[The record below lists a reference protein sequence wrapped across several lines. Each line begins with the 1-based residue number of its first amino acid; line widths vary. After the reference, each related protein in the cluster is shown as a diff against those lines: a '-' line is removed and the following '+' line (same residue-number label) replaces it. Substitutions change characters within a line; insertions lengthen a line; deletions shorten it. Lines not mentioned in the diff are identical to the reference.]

1 MMRDTDAID
10 QERRR
15 RGADLTA
22 ELRDAIS
29 FPPLPPSP
37 AEVGD
42 LMLQTREHVQAL
54 GWGNRE
60 ALYTATQVRAV
71 MSECAIMSAARERER
86 HADALRCALEALD
99 YCIEDSAELLNE
111 RTVQWGSFRK
121 DRQAAMAAT
130 LERHRA
136 VAERLR
142 AMLRA

>member
-1 MMRDTDAID
+1 MNSTQDDESSKPGEVRLSA
-10 QERRR
+10 QL
-15 RGADLTA
+15 G
-22 ELRDAIS
+22 
-29 FPPLPPSP
+29 PLPWP
-37 AEVGD
+37 EV
-42 LMLQTREHVQAL
+42 TAL
-54 GWGNRE
+54 SDYFLSDGSQQSL
-60 ALYTATQVRAV
+60 AFTHDQMRAY
-71 MSECAIMSAARERER
+71 ARAAVAAERER

-111 RTVQWGSFRK
+111 RTVQWGSYRK